1 MTATNALVV
10 MTPFLLAWEICRALD
25 CAWWDMVSDQGDG
38 SFEEPWG
45 PYARLSGTR
54 RVIVSSRVCQLERKD
69 QLAQLRDSP
78 PYRLRHRRCRS
89 HHQENGHG

>member
-1 MTATNALVV
+1 MTAT
-10 MTPFLLAWEICRALD
+10 MTTFLLAWEICRALD
-25 CAWWDMVSDQGDG
+25 RVWWDMVSDRGDG

-54 RVIVSSRVCQLERKD
+54 RVIVTDRVHQVAWKD
-69 QLAQLRDSP
+69 QVAQLRDNP
-78 PYRLRHRRCRS
+78 PYRLRHWRCRS